1 MDWIRYQLG
10 VSASIPETRK
20 PNAALERHV
29 RDASSVSHAER
40 AAKFA
45 RAQAMK
51 IDMLEADLNEAKD
64 EVRDAV
70 KRRDRSAAGIA
81 VAKERKLA
89 AELGNLRA
97 KQANLEQTRN
107 AIGNANANLAQGV
120 LFDQGA
126 SELTDVVE
134 AMNQID
140 LAAAAHKMRDAA
152 QKSQYHDSLLTQ
164 PIFGETNAEW
174 EQHLADIELDRIM
187 TEADERNAAIALGE
201 LPNVPTESVGTQEGG
216 KETPVLGT
224 PMAKSN

>member
-10 VSASIPETRK
+10 VSASIPEAKR
-20 PNAALERHV
+20 PNSALERHV
-29 RDASSVSHAER
+29 REASNVPHAER

-51 IDMLEADLNEAKD
+51 IDMLEADLREAKD
-64 EVRDAV
+64 EIRDAA
-70 KRRDRSAAGIA
+70 KRGDRSAAGVA

-120 LFDQGA
+120 LFDEGA
-126 SELTDVVE
+126 TELSDAVE

-140 LAAAAHKMRDAA
+140 LTSAAHKMRDAA
-152 QKSQYHDSLLTQ
+152 QKSQYHDSLLTE

-174 EQHLADIELDRIM
+174 EQHLVDAELDRLM
-187 TEADERNAAIALGE
+187 AEADERNAAIALGE
-201 LPNVPTESVGTQEGG
+201 LPNVPTEGVSTQGG
-216 KETPVLGT
+216 ETPAVVT